1 MPKSNNMYKE
11 ALPWNVFVGCLFNC
25 DYCDPSFKAQMK
37 RQKPVI
43 DKRGRPRG
51 CQQCYDYTPHFH
63 EDRITKEYCKKHF
76 AKAKDNQFIWVGSSG
91 DISFIEYPN
100 MLKILKKIEEYPDK
114 TFFFQ
119 TKNPDFFYKFIFPVN
134 VILGITLESDI
145 FYKGI
150 SKASYPYERAYSF
163 EKLDFPRKFVTIEPI
178 LEFNFSVFLG
188 WIQEINPERVY
199 IGYDSH
205 KCNLPEPSPLKVK
218 NLINELSRFTKVK
231 TKFMKKEVQTKL
243 C

>member
-1 MPKSNNMYKE
+1 MPKESNMYRD
-11 ALPWNVFVGCLFNC
+11 ALTWNIFVGCKFQC
-25 DYCDPSFKAQMK
+25 EYCLPSFQRQMK
-37 RQKPVI
+37 RQKPGI
-43 DKRGRPRG
+43 DKNGKKRG
-51 CQQCYDYTPHFH
+51 CQLCYDYIPHFH
-63 EDRITKEYCKKHF
+63 PERLNNKLPKTKGDE
-76 AKAKDNQFIWVGSSG
+76 FIWCGSSG

-100 MLKILKKIEEYPDK
+100 MLKILKKIEEYPDR

-119 TKNPDFFYKFIFPVN
+119 TKNPDFFHKFIFPVN